1 MNWSREL
8 FDVIERRNKNFNKTL
23 IEYDVNVYVR
33 EEYNRE
39 TKESTWNTNQWYLH
53 LYDYN
58 NGDPFEVSSPY
69 LLTAEESF
77 AMNFVETDDIDAGLD
92 GFMSLDYLMLH
103 YRDQMSDRVLEYLE
117 SFPKYKEDIRPSTAH
132 YI

>member
-1 MNWSREL
+1 MTETIL
-8 FDVIERRNKNFNKTL
+8 RNKNANKTK

-33 EEYNRE
+33 EDYNHE
-39 TKESTWNTNQWYLH
+39 TKESTWNTDQWYLH

-58 NGDPFEVSSPY
+58 DGDHFEVSGTY

-77 AMNFVETDDIDAGLD
+77 AMNFLETDDIDAGLD

>member
-1 MNWSREL
+1 M
-8 FDVIERRNKNFNKTL
+8 IETLVRNKNAGKTR

-33 EEYNRE
+33 EDYNPD
-39 TKESTWNTNQWYLH
+39 TKESTWNTEQWYLH

-58 NGDPFEVSSPY
+58 NGDHFEVSGPY
-69 LLTAEESF
+69 LLTKGESY
-77 AMNFVETDDIDAGLD
+77 AMNFVEMDDIDAGLD
-92 GFMSLDYLMLH
+92 GFMSLDHLMFN